1 MKKGAGILFNNV
13 FHGKSNTS
21 LEQYEGEFLGELCLA
36 HWQRQQATHHL
47 LWIYIPSSP
56 DLWPPLDRQGSTF
69 CTTNVVVP
77 NKLKMRA
84 AVCKCQEIL
93 TVNIWPAR
101 KWSGEKR
108 GASKSS
114 SSTCNHTGSLT
125 LYLTVTGMSKSSWKN
140 KEEEVD
146 SLWTLRYWSPLT
158 CFLSFCAEGSK
169 ALERSAIFCQRKE
182 RKKKRH

>member
-1 MKKGAGILFNNV
+1 MPSSVLLIDKGGLPPM
-13 FHGKSNTS
+13 
-21 LEQYEGEFLGELCLA
+21 
-36 HWQRQQATHHL
+36 HHL
-47 LWIYIPSSP
+47 LWTYIPSSP
-56 DLWPPLDRQGSTF
+56 ELWPPLDRHGSTF

-84 AVCKCQEIL
+84 VVCKCQGIL

-114 SSTCNHTGSLT
+114 SSTCNHKGSLT

-182 RKKKRH
+182 KKKRH